1 MSRQSSALGEERNV
15 AQHLRRERERRGW
28 SYEAMAQELRGAGC
42 PLPASAIFKIEKGDP
57 PRRITLTEFL
67 AIARVLEIETD
78 RLLRPPDEPD
88 AREIADL
95 LTSLRRQAQTLR
107 PLLDDWIETSDN
119 LFRLVGRD
127 ATTWSQ
133 LAPELEEIGMR
144 IRGAGRTGDWILR
157 AESPEVPGAG
167 AGPTDQRLEG

>member
-1 MSRQSSALGEERNV
+1 
-15 AQHLRRERERRGW
+15 
-28 SYEAMAQELRGAGC
+28 MAQAMREAGC

-67 AIARVLEIETD
+67 AIDRVLEIEAD

-88 AREIADL
+88 AREIEDL
-95 LTSLRRQAQTLR
+95 LASLRKQAQTLR
-107 PLLDDWIETSDN
+107 PLLDNWIVTYEH

-127 ATTWSQ
+127 ATAWGQ

-144 IRGAGRTGDWILR
+144 LRRVGRTGDWILR
-157 AESPEVPGAG
+157 AESSEESGTGTGLAEERG
-167 AGPTDQRLEG
+167 GD

>member
-28 SYEAMAQELRGAGC
+28 SYEAMAQELREAGC

-78 RLLRPPDEPD
+78 RLLRPPGGAD
-88 AREIADL
+88 AREIEDL
-95 LTSLRRQAQTLR
+95 LASLRRQAQTLR

-127 ATTWSQ
+127 ATTWAQ
-133 LAPELEEIGMR
+133 LGPELEELGMR
-144 IRGAGRTGDWILR
+144 IRRMRRTGGWILQ
-157 AESPEVPGAG
+157 AESSDQSETGTGA
-167 AGPTDQRLEG
+167 TDQRGEG